1 MSFLCLGLSL
11 ADLAS
16 CAGPVASGESRG
28 PLDLV
33 PWPAACL
40 CAQGGKE
47 VFRPPADR
55 LSYQTT
61 AALNSLSC
69 IAGGTASAGNVIH
82 IEVVIPQSTAESD
95 ATRLDTTMLVVTGIR
110 ERTEGE

>member
-1 MSFLCLGLSL
+1 
-11 ADLAS
+11 
-16 CAGPVASGESRG
+16 
-28 PLDLV
+28 
-33 PWPAACL
+33 
-40 CAQGGKE
+40 
-47 VFRPPADR
+47 VFRAHADR

>member
-1 MSFLCLGLSL
+1 MCPS
-11 ADLAS
+11 
-16 CAGPVASGESRG
+16 
-28 PLDLV
+28 
-33 PWPAACL
+33 
-40 CAQGGKE
+40 GKE
-47 VFRPPADR
+47 VFRAHADR

-69 IAGGTASAGNVIH
+69 IAGGTASAGDVLH

>member
-1 MSFLCLGLSL
+1 
-11 ADLAS
+11 
-16 CAGPVASGESRG
+16 
-28 PLDLV
+28 
-33 PWPAACL
+33 
-40 CAQGGKE
+40 
-47 VFRPPADR
+47 VFRPHADR
-55 LSYQTT
+55 LSYLTT

-69 IAGGTASAGNVIH
+69 IAGGTASAGDVLH

>member
-1 MSFLCLGLSL
+1 VAGRLSM
-11 ADLAS
+11 
-16 CAGPVASGESRG
+16 CR
-28 PLDLV
+28 
-33 PWPAACL
+33 
-40 CAQGGKE
+40 GGKE
-47 VFRPPADR
+47 VFRAHADR

-82 IEVVIPQSTAESD
+82 IEVVIPQHTAGSD
-95 ATRLDTTMLVVTGIR
+95 TTRLDTTMLVFTGIR